1 MSFDRNIPFLS
12 KTLAWRL
19 FKRHH
24 THFNHSYWAYRAAAR
39 YAFTS
44 TKSHSSEEQANVL
57 FDLSSNPTR
66 LADTLGTWAK
76 NFSNF
81 NEWTQLASV
90 IAICGYLET
99 YIAQIATAALESR
112 PALIFGGTDQVDGT
126 TLLKAGN
133 KYDFYDHVEP
143 LIRGDWQSRI
153 SAYARLFGS
162 CPFEHELTRLE
173 QVRNLRNNAGHTFG
187 RDIKSMRFVES
198 SLVQPLPK
206 ASEKKIQG
214 FLGLADSVA
223 SKIEKHLG
231 RTFVGSYEVIRLF
244 HIWRGSIGGGS
255 PLSQGMSKNFSQYFN
270 SVTGNPYGR
279 DDFIK
284 LSKYYDAV

>member
-1 MSFDRNIPFLS
+1 MHSPRPN
-12 KTLAWRL
+12 
-19 FKRHH
+19 H
-24 THFNHSYWAYRAAAR
+24 TAV
-39 YAFTS
+39 
-44 TKSHSSEEQANVL
+44 KSRRTCYLTYQVIQHVL
-57 FDLSSNPTR
+57 PIHWEPGR
-66 LADTLGTWAK
+66 RI
-76 NFSNF
+76 FSNF

-223 SKIEKHLG
+223 SKIEKTSRSNICRIL
-231 RTFVGSYEVIRLF
+231 
-244 HIWRGSIGGGS
+244 
-255 PLSQGMSKNFSQYFN
+255 
-270 SVTGNPYGR
+270 
-279 DDFIK
+279 
-284 LSKYYDAV
+284 